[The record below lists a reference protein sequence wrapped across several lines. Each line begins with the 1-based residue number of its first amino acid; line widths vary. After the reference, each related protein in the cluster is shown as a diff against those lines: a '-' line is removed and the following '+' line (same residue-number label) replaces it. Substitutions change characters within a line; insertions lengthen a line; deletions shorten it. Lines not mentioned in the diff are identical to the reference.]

1 MPYQPNPFQSTGV
14 SNPSFGY
21 PGQPAQY
28 PQYLFTPQPVNTFQP
43 VQQQQ
48 QQQVPPVSVPGR
60 TVRSIDDVTPQE
72 VPMDGSTSVFPLQD
86 GSAIYAKSWAQ
97 DGTIRTVKF
106 VPEPLIQEPVEP
118 SKTDQILDQLA
129 RLEQQVSQLSQSL
142 N

>member
-14 SNPSFGY
+14 SNPAFGY
-21 PGQPAQY
+21 PGQPQY
-28 PQYLFTPQPVNTFQP
+28 PQYLFTPPVNTFQP

-48 QQQVPPVSVPGR
+48 QAQQVQPVSVPGR
-60 TVRSIDDVTPQE
+60 IVRSIDDVTPQE

-86 GSAIYAKSWAQ
+86 GSAIYAKSWSQ